1 MGREGWNSR
10 LQFGGVTIAMV
21 IGLAM
26 QDTGENAVK
35 ELSLDRIRLKSPVF
49 HGDTLYAYT
58 EVLATDDGELDDAG
72 IVTFKHWG
80 VNQRDSGGVR
90 GRTPGADQTQKP
102 LSETTTETTHD
113 HPNRKCPS
121 PRARRC
127 QLSVPGSSEK
137 MLSKAAGPRC
147 RPRVSRPRGCG
158 GAQRQGRCPRQDR
171 RGALNGLDWQ
181 AAHAVRAHQRRGNTL
196 VPRRHHRGGHGAGEK
211 LDTIMLT
218 KAKRAADVVF
228 VHLLL
233 DQLEQKLGLKRRIG
247 IECLIEEVEGMMH
260 VEEIAA
266 CSDRLECLIF
276 GMGDYSASQ
285 QMQLGYVGSSGTY
298 PPDVWHYPRYKMTIA
313 CHANGIDPVDGPY
326 ANFRNPEGYTKEAE
340 RAYVLGMVG
349 KWAIH
354 PNQVELANA
363 VFTPMPTPSPM
374 PASRRLPTR
383 KRLWRGEGA
392 INVDG
397 VMVDAASIRIVQNL
411 IDRADLIGM

>member
-1 MGREGWNSR
+1 M
-10 LQFGGVTIAMV
+10 T
-21 IGLAM
+21 
-26 QDTGENAVK
+26 
-35 ELSLDRIRLKSPVF
+35 
-49 HGDTLYAYT
+49 
-58 EVLATDDGELDDAG
+58 
-72 IVTFKHWG
+72 
-80 VNQRDSGGVR
+80 
-90 GRTPGADQTQKP
+90 TQ
-102 LSETTTETTHD
+102 
-113 HPNRKCPS
+113 PNRPR
-121 PRARRC
+121 RARRC

-137 MLSKAAGPRC
+137 MMTKAAGLAIDHVFLDLEDAVAP
-147 RPRVSRPRGCG
+147 SAKADARGKIVE
-158 GAQRQGRCPRQDR
+158 AI
-171 RGALNGLDWQ
+171 NGLDWQ
-181 AAHAVRAHQRRGNTL
+181 ARTLCVRINDVETAWCHDDIIEVVT
-196 VPRRHHRGGHGAGEK
+196 GAGEK

-218 KAKRAADVVF
+218 KAKCASDVLF
-228 VHLLL
+228 VDLLL
-233 DQLEQKLGLKRRIG
+233 DQLEKKLGLKRRIG

-260 VEEIAA
+260 VDDIAA

-354 PNQVELANA
+354 PSQVELANA
-363 VFTPMPTPSPM
+363 VFTPD
-374 PASRRLPTR
+374 AAAVADAR
-383 KRLWRGEGA
+383 KQKAAYEEALARGEGA

-411 IDRADLIGM
+411 IDRADLIGV